1 MPVDKLGGGGSSE
14 SGGNG
19 QLFSTADLLRKTGDT
34 MLGILSAGG
43 YKITNVGAP
52 TISTDAAT
60 KGYADTIDQDN
71 LQLSGGT
78 MTGDINMGGKL
89 VKGLPTNY
97 PPLYS
102 GNEAISWAQLVGL
115 VTDSTTNNDTV
126 PTGPHYLTNKQYV
139 DAQDDLRVLKA
150 GDTMTGDLRLNVGSD
165 TVRLLGCTDLAA
177 GKGFSLALGNIQNQ
191 LQFAVIPVC
200 QPQTPVTS

>member
-1 MPVDKLGGGGSSE
+1 MLRRHNTLDCLSCIRPILFCHYKPVDKFGGSGSSE

-19 QLFSTADLLRKTGDT
+19 QQFSTADLVRKTGDT

-78 MTGDINMGGKL
+78 MTGDLNMGGKP

-102 GNEAISWAQLVGL
+102 GNEAISWAQLVGM
-115 VTDSTTNNDTV
+115 VTD
-126 PTGPHYLTNKQYV
+126 
-139 DAQDDLRVLKA
+139 
-150 GDTMTGDLRLNVGSD
+150 
-165 TVRLLGCTDLAA
+165 
-177 GKGFSLALGNIQNQ
+177 
-191 LQFAVIPVC
+191 
-200 QPQTPVTS
+200 

>member
-1 MPVDKLGGGGSSE
+1 
-14 SGGNG
+14 
-19 QLFSTADLLRKTGDT
+19 
-34 MLGILSAGG
+34 
-43 YKITNVGAP
+43 
-52 TISTDAAT
+52 
-60 KGYADTIDQDN
+60 
-71 LQLSGGT
+71 

-89 VKGLPTNY
+89 VKGLPTSY

-102 GNEAISWAQLVGL
+102 GNEAISWAQLVGM
-115 VTDSTTNNDTV
+115 VADSTTNNDTV

-139 DAQDDLRVLKA
+139 DAQDALRVLKA